1 MLYKLAFGDAIPE
14 EKYAKLCVF
23 IKKSIF
29 ENIKK
34 YDEVDGR
41 TRTLLLYKLAFGDTI
56 PKETTRNFVF
66 IRSIFENIDVR
77 IIPLATIT
85 LFMY

>member
-1 MLYKLAFGDAIPE
+1 MLYKVAFGDAIPE

-41 TRTLLLYKLAFGDTI
+41 TRTLLLYKLAFGDAI
-56 PKETTRNFVF
+56 PEETTRNFVSLLEVF
-66 IRSIFENIDVR
+66 LKI
-77 IIPLATIT
+77 
-85 LFMY
+85 